1 MRMRGYFPS
10 SARIWVTL
18 ALKST
23 LIFLSRDTI
32 AAGNSNIILPLE
44 ACIDFAPEQS
54 PGSPWSLYDCLEVWA
69 EYADIIPLGQQP
81 RLPFVD
87 VWRETG
93 AELSNAGTPCFAA
106 SLPGTDGVGSS
117 TIRHLATWIF
127 AEEMGCKWVTPD
139 WGKRHVDGGNGT
151 VVYCHRAST
160 TREAEMAL
168 SKVELREQQ
177 RCAVV
182 DWLAYFQF
190 GVPSVGMP
198 EGGTATVGLVRTRLC
213 SGIRSRHSDEGI
225 HI

>member
-1 MRMRGYFPS
+1 M
-10 SARIWVTL
+10 
-18 ALKST
+18 
-23 LIFLSRDTI
+23 
-32 AAGNSNIILPLE
+32 
-44 ACIDFAPEQS
+44 
-54 PGSPWSLYDCLEVWA
+54 
-69 EYADIIPLGQQP
+69 
-81 RLPFVD
+81 
-87 VWRETG
+87 
-93 AELSNAGTPCFAA
+93 
-106 SLPGTDGVGSS
+106 
-117 TIRHLATWIF
+117 
-127 AEEMGCKWVTPD
+127 
-139 WGKRHVDGGNGT
+139 DGGNGT